1 MARRLAG
8 RVVVVAAEAGDV
20 ARALAS
26 EGAAVVIVGDA
37 PVAGAVAGEIEQ
49 AGGRA
54 SAFAGDVT
62 RDDDRAALA
71 EMLAE
76 LF

>member
-1 MARRLAG
+1 
-8 RVVVVAAEAGDV
+8 
-20 ARALAS
+20 
-26 EGAAVVIVGDA
+26 
-37 PVAGAVAGEIEQ
+37 VAGAVAGEIEE

-54 SAFAGDVT
+54 SVFAGDVT

>member
-1 MARRLAG
+1 MAAD
-8 RVVVVAAEAGDV
+8 AGDV
-20 ARALAS
+20 ARVLAS

-37 PVAGAVAGEIEQ
+37 AAAGALAGEVEE

-54 SAFAGDVT
+54 SVFAGDVT

>member
-1 MARRLAG
+1 
-8 RVVVVAAEAGDV
+8 VAAGAGDV
-20 ARALAS
+20 ARALAG

-37 PVAGAVAGEIEQ
+37 ATAGTVAGEIEE

-54 SAFAGDVT
+54 SVFAGDVT

>member
-1 MARRLAG
+1 
-8 RVVVVAAEAGDV
+8 VAADAGDV
-20 ARALAS
+20 ARVLAS

-37 PVAGAVAGEIEQ
+37 AAAGALAGGVEE

-54 SAFAGDVT
+54 SVFAGDVT

>member
-1 MARRLAG
+1 
-8 RVVVVAAEAGDV
+8 VAADAGDV
-20 ARALAS
+20 ARVLAS

-37 PVAGAVAGEIEQ
+37 AAAGALAGEVEE

-54 SAFAGDVT
+54 SVFAGDVT

>member
-1 MARRLAG
+1 
-8 RVVVVAAEAGDV
+8 
-20 ARALAS
+20 
-26 EGAAVVIVGDA
+26 VVIVGDA
-37 PVAGAVAGEIEQ
+37 ATAGELAGEIEQ

-54 SAFAGDVT
+54 SVFAGDAR

>member
-1 MARRLAG
+1 MVSAD
-8 RVVVVAAEAGDV
+8 AGDV

-37 PVAGAVAGEIEQ
+37 AVAGAVAGEIEQ
-49 AGGRA
+49 AGGRV
-54 SAFAGDVT
+54 SVFAGDV
-62 RDDDRAALA
+62 RRADDRDALV
-71 EMLAE
+71 EMVAE

>member
-1 MARRLAG
+1 M
-8 RVVVVAAEAGDV
+8 
-20 ARALAS
+20 
-26 EGAAVVIVGDA
+26 VIVGDA
-37 PVAGAVAGEIEQ
+37 AVAGAVAGEIEQ

-54 SAFAGDVT
+54 SVFAGDVT

-71 EMLAE
+71 EMLTE

>member
-1 MARRLAG
+1 
-8 RVVVVAAEAGDV
+8 
-20 ARALAS
+20 
-26 EGAAVVIVGDA
+26 VVIVGA
-37 PVAGAVAGEIEQ
+37 AAVAGAVAGEIEK

-54 SAFAGDVT
+54 SVFVGDVT

>member
-1 MARRLAG
+1 MAADAG
-8 RVVVVAAEAGDV
+8 EV

-37 PVAGAVAGEIEQ
+37 AAAGALAGEVEE

-54 SAFAGDVT
+54 SVFAGDVT

>member
-1 MARRLAG
+1 
-8 RVVVVAAEAGDV
+8 VVVVAADAGDV
-20 ARALAS
+20 ARVLAS

-37 PVAGAVAGEIEQ
+37 AAAGALAGEVEE

-54 SAFAGDVT
+54 SVFAGDVT

>member
-1 MARRLAG
+1 MVVSARER
-8 RVVVVAAEAGDV
+8 DV
-20 ARALAS
+20 ARVLAS

-37 PVAGAVAGEIEQ
+37 AAAGALVGEVEE

-54 SAFAGDVT
+54 SVFAGDVT